1 MATTT
6 TNPKD
11 RTLLAVIGDE
21 DSVTGLLLAGI
32 GDVDKNQKK
41 NFLIV
46 DASRPAYYSSIS
58 PEPEP
63 PSHSSLMVSSSTYD
77 HCSSSRSS
85 SVLSCSLTFVLIDD
99 RNISA
104 ETQTSVIESA
114 FQDFTERKDV
124 AILLIN
130 QHVAERIRP
139 TVDRYQAAF
148 PALLEIPSKE
158 HPYDPAKDSVLKRV
172 QKLRGD

>member
-1 MATTT
+1 MTT

-11 RTLLAVIGDE
+11 RTLIAVIGDE

-32 GDVDKNQKK
+32 GHVDNPQKK

-46 DASRPAYYSSIS
+46 DSKTSTSI
-58 PEPEP
+58 
-63 PSHSSLMVSSSTYD
+63 
-77 HCSSSRSS
+77 
-85 SVLSCSLTFVLIDD
+85 
-99 RNISA
+99 
-104 ETQTSVIESA
+104 IEGA
-114 FQDFTERKDV
+114 FQDFTERKDI

-130 QHVAERIRP
+130 QHIAERIRP
-139 TVDRYQAAF
+139 AVDRYQAAF

>member
-1 MATTT
+1 MASNTP
-6 TNPKD
+6 NPKD
-11 RTLLAVIGDE
+11 RNLIAVIGDE

-32 GDVDKNQKK
+32 GHINQHQKK

-46 DASRPAYYSSIS
+46 DGK
-58 PEPEP
+58 
-63 PSHSSLMVSSSTYD
+63 
-77 HCSSSRSS
+77 
-85 SVLSCSLTFVLIDD
+85 
-99 RNISA
+99 
-104 ETQTSVIESA
+104 TQTSVIESA

-130 QHVAERIRP
+130 QHIAERIRP